1 MHNIQMNYQ
10 LEDYSAAAD
19 FINSKIR
26 CAPTPGLIL
35 GSGLGGVA
43 EQIENSVTIP
53 YQDIPLFPTSSA
65 PSHQGC
71 LVIGD
76 LQGHTVMAMQGR
88 VHLYEGYSAQEVTF
102 PVRVMHLLGVE
113 KLIVT
118 NASGG
123 INQRFAEADFML
135 IDDHI
140 NMLGMCGHDP
150 LRGPNIELFGP
161 RFNDL
166 SHAYDSQLA
175 KLAIAAAEREDL
187 VLHRGVY
194 AYVAGPSFETPAEVR
209 MLAMLGADAVGMST
223 VPEVVVAKHCG
234 MDVLAI
240 ASITNVAIQENDSE
254 SETTEDDIWEFLD
267 IIVPRMT
274 RLITSVLDQLAKTN
288 SKGNSE

>member
-1 MHNIQMNYQ
+1 MQMSYQ
-10 LEDYSAAAD
+10 LEDYTAAAD
-19 FINSKIR
+19 YISSKIKR
-26 CAPTPGLIL
+26 APAIGLIL

-43 EQIENSVTIP
+43 EQIENSVCIP
-53 YQDIPLFPTSSA
+53 YQNIPSFPISGA
-65 PSHQGC
+65 PSHLGC
-71 LVIGD
+71 LVIGE
-76 LQGHTVMAMQGR
+76 LQEHTVVAMQGR
-88 VHLYEGYSAQEVTF
+88 VHLYEGYSAQEITF

-123 INQRFAEADFML
+123 INQRFAETDFML

-150 LRGPNIELFGP
+150 LRGPNIDSFGP
-161 RFNDL
+161 RFNDM

-175 KLAIAAAEREDL
+175 QLAIKAAQQEDL

-194 AYVAGPSFETPAEVR
+194 AYVAGPSFETPAEIR

-223 VPEVVVAKHCG
+223 LPEVVVAKHCG

-240 ASITNVAIQENDSE
+240 ASITNVAIQENDSD
-254 SETTEDDIWEFLD
+254 SETTEEDIWEFLD
-267 IIVPRMT
+267 LIVPRMT
-274 RLITSVLDQLAKTN
+274 RLITSVLDQLTKTT
-288 SKGNSE
+288 ST